1 MLGIRRSG
9 FCTAREEVIFGS
21 IGGSVQFAEVAF
33 FVVFVA
39 VSCKGRLG
47 DGYILWQI
55 DGKLY
60 ALTVLDG
67 TVLGSSLILAALH
80 AATVVERPWRWI
92 T

>member
-21 IGGSVQFAEVAF
+21 KGGSVQFAKVAF
-33 FVVFVA
+33 LVVFVGI
-39 VSCKGRLG
+39 SCKGRLG
-47 DGYILWQI
+47 NGYILWQI

-60 ALTVLDG
+60 ALAVLDG
-67 TVLGSSLILAALH
+67 TVLGRSVTLAALY